1 MNDIIWIDLILL
13 AFVSVAAIAVIRAQS
28 LFSAVILSGVYSLL
42 MAMVWTNMRALDVAF
57 TEASVGAGISTVLLL
72 GALVWCG
79 REEKASPPDLRA
91 IALVLVTG
99 AVLIYG
105 TFDMPAFGD
114 PNAAIHQHRVPE
126 LLAQTVGKHLDAPT
140 YYDIQ
145 DPAFVAH
152 AHHVVHPLDDFA
164 GHVTNTVTSL
174 LAAYRSFDTMFET
187 TVIFTAGIA
196 LVLLLRRRP
205 EDVAQGDALSHRPR
219 RQRRRQA

>member
-13 AFVSVAAIAVIRAQS
+13 AFVSVSAIAVIRTQS

-79 REEKASPPDLRA
+79 RQEKKTAPDLRA
-91 IALVLVTG
+91 IALVLITG

-105 TFDMPAFGD
+105 TLDMPAFGD
-114 PNAAIHQHRVPE
+114 PLAAIHQHRVPE
-126 LLAQTVGKHLDAPT
+126 LMAQTVGKHPDAAT
-140 YYDIQ
+140 FYDIH
-145 DPAFVAH
+145 DPAFIEH
-152 AHHVVHPLDDFA
+152 AHHVVHPLDDFG

-174 LAAYRSFDTMFET
+174 LASYRGFDTMFET

-205 EDVAQGDALSHRPR
+205 EDVAQELRHRPHR
-219 RQRRRQA
+219 SKRSRA

>member
-1 MNDIIWIDLILL
+1 MNDIIWVDIILL
-13 AFVSVAAIAVIRAQS
+13 AFVTVAAIAVIRAKG

-79 REEKASPPDLRA
+79 RAEKPSPRDLRA
-91 IALVLVTG
+91 LALVLVTG
-99 AVLIYG
+99 AVLVYG
-105 TFDMPAFGD
+105 TLDMPALGD
-114 PNAAIHQHRVPE
+114 PSAPIHQHRVPA
-126 LLAQTVGKHLDAPT
+126 LLAQTAGKDPSAATFYNIHDPT
-140 YYDIQ
+140 
-145 DPAFVAH
+145 FVAH

-164 GHVTNTVTSL
+164 GHVPNTVTSL

-205 EDVAQGDALSHRPR
+205 EDLEQELTHRPR
-219 RQRRRQA
+219 RTNKRSRA